1 MRINQL
7 PPQAYGWVLFV
18 LLLASLPALFHL
30 PFWLAGI
37 VIAAI
42 AWRFLGK
49 KLGTD
54 IYKGI
59 VGKLVVGAL
68 LLAGLA
74 GIYLS
79 FPSLF
84 GGDAI
89 LSFFVIVVMLKWAES
104 QTRRDGLL
112 MIFAAVILSAVGGMY
127 WQNILSLLHM
137 LLVAFALVIA
147 LLAINDEEGVFSGT
161 QLLGKAGGMFLL
173 ALPLTAIMFVTLPR
187 IPGPIWDIGLAFGM
201 PINLSLKKDKK
212 APSVG
217 KQASG
222 KGMSRVNKSDDA
234 ILVAEF
240 PNGDMPYKSQLYWR
254 GPVFYDF
261 DGINWTLG
269 EKDTAK
275 AVRSTAVTKKSY
287 DRMIRSKKSPISY
300 SVRVSAH
307 GSHWLYALD
316 LPYGAFPETKITENY
331 QLVSVRP
338 VSQGEFKYEM
348 KGYLDY
354 EIGKNL
360 KPEKKTRALAFPNN
374 SNPRLQALGRKLAEE
389 NQGQG
394 TEAIMQAGLRL
405 YSKNGFSYSEHPG
418 IADEKNNLDDFFF
431 DVKNGNAV
439 HLAGSYIALMRAA
452 GVPARLVTGFRG
464 GDLIALT
471 DFIIVRNTHAFAWPE
486 VWFDDKGWVRV
497 EVKDIVVPPQLEMRP
512 QGKKKKQTEDEKP
525 KIEAANIKNLEQD
538 KKLSSKKPAQ
548 ILEKKAKKKKTK
560 EEGGLF
566 NWKKW
571 SNGLEKWVLNYN
583 PNRQVELFKGAGIKK
598 VNWAGMAGW
607 AIGALLL
614 FMLAYVG
621 VMRWRYRQMA
631 DPLADAWKSFVSK
644 VSKLGV
650 TSNANEC
657 PSQLQSRITETNPDL
672 AVGTHEVIQSYLD
685 LRYGRTDGAK
695 NNDIASFVRQVKRFV
710 AMT

>member
-1 MRINQL
+1 MRTHKL
-7 PPQAYGWVLFV
+7 PSQAYGWVLFV
-18 LLLASLPALFHL
+18 LLLASLPALIHL
-30 PFWLAGI
+30 PIWVAGI
-37 VIAAI
+37 VVAAI

-49 KLGTD
+49 KLGSEV
-54 IYKGI
+54 YKGLI
-59 VGKLVVGAL
+59 GKLVVGAL
-68 LLAGLA
+68 LLAGIA

-79 FPSLF
+79 FPSWF

-89 LSFFVIVVMLKWAES
+89 MSFFVMVVMLKWAES
-104 QTRRDGLL
+104 HTRRDGLL
-112 MIFAAVILSAVGGMY
+112 MIFAAVILSAIGGMY

-137 LLVAFALVIA
+137 LLVALALVIA
-147 LLAINDEEGVFSGT
+147 LLAINDEEGVFSWT

-173 ALPLTAIMFVTLPR
+173 ALPLMAIMFVTLPR

-201 PINLSLKKDKK
+201 PINLSLKNDKK

-222 KGMSRVNKSDDA
+222 KGISRVNKSDDA

-261 DGINWTLG
+261 DGINWTLSD
-269 EKDTAK
+269 KDTAK

-287 DRMIRSKKSPISY
+287 DRMIRSKKNPVTY

-307 GSHWLYALD
+307 NSHWLYSLD
-316 LPYGAFPETKITENY
+316 LPYGAFPETKITEDY
-331 QLVSVRP
+331 QLVSVRA
-338 VSQGEFKYEM
+338 VSHGEFKYEM
-348 KGYLDY
+348 TGYMGY
-354 EIGKNL
+354 EVGKSINS
-360 KPEKKTRALAFPNN
+360 EKESRALAFPES
-374 SNPRLQALGRKLAEE
+374 SNPQLQQLGKKIGAE
-389 NQGQG
+389 NQG
-394 TEAIMQAGLRL
+394 TEAIMQAALRL
-405 YSKNGFSYSEHPG
+405 YSKSGFSYSEDPEL
-418 IADEKNNLDDFFF
+418 ADEKNNLDTFFF
-431 DVKNGNAV
+431 DTKNGNSM

-486 VWFDDKGWVRV
+486 VWFDNKGWVRI

-512 QGKKKKQTEDEKP
+512 QGKKKKQTEAERP
-525 KIEAANIKNLEQD
+525 KIEADKVKNLD
-538 KKLSSKKPAQ
+538 KTEEKNQVMKDIKEKPKKQ
-548 ILEKKAKKKKTK
+548 KKK
-560 EEGGLF
+560 EESAGLF
-566 NWKKW
+566 GWKKW
-571 SNGLEKWVLNYN
+571 SKGLEKWVLNYN

-614 FMLAYVG
+614 FMGAYVG

-631 DPLADAWKSFVSK
+631 DPLADAWKSFVVK
-644 VSKLGV
+644 VGKLGV
-650 TSNANEC
+650 ESTANEC
-657 PSQLQSRITETNPDL
+657 PSKFQLRIVQTNPDL
-672 AVGTHEVIQSYLD
+672 ALGTSEVIQSYLD
-685 LRYGRTDGAK
+685 LRYG
-695 NNDIASFVRQVKRFV
+695 NNASNVSNTNDVNSFVRQVKRFV